1 MSVRTIRLLAFGG
14 ALVLAASL
22 AGCGGSKKS
31 APATPR
37 KKHGCVVVAKPP
49 ARSTTASKPK
59 ALLAAGVHYDVT
71 LTTNCGA
78 FTIRLDQAQS
88 PHAVASF
95 VALVRSGFFDKTVFH
110 RIAPGFVIQGGDPT
124 ETGAGGPGYATV
136 DTPPAGAKYTFGVV
150 AMAKT
155 DVQPPG
161 TAGSQFFVVTA
172 PDANL
177 SPDYA
182 IIGRVVSGLAV
193 VKRIGLLGNAEQL
206 PTMVVEIEKATV
218 AS

>member
-1 MSVRTIRLLAFGG
+1 MSVGNTRFLFLAGT
-14 ALVLAASL
+14 LMLAALL

-31 APATPR
+31 APPAPER
-37 KKHGCVVVAKPP
+37 KHGCEVVAKPP
-49 ARSTTASKPK
+49 ARSVKGTKPTN
-59 ALLAAGVHYDVT
+59 LLPANAVYEVT

-78 FTIRLDQAQS
+78 FTVRLDQAQS

-124 ETGAGGPGYATV
+124 GVGNGGPGYTTL
-136 DTPPAGAKYTFGVV
+136 DTPPAGARYTLGVV

-161 TAGSQFFVVTA
+161 TSGSQFFVVTA
-172 PDANL
+172 PNANL

-182 IIGRVVSGLAV
+182 IIGNVVSGLAV

-206 PTMVVEIEKATV
+206 PTLVVEIEKASV
-218 AS
+218 SS